1 MKILGF
7 VPARGGSSGIP
18 MKNLSK
24 VNGKPLIKYTLE
36 ISKKID
42 KNLRLFISSDNKK
55 ILQFCK
61 MNGYHEAYMRPKKL
75 STSKSNVID
84 AILHGLDWLKKK
96 YNYEPDAILLL
107 EPTNPL
113 RKLKEIKKAIIF
125 FKRNKI
131 ESLASACKLK
141 FHPFQTLEIKGHKW
155 KFLRKSNKN
164 QYQRQM
170 YPKNYYYI
178 DGNFYLFKTKFFKR
192 YKTVVK
198 EGFTKIFKLKR
209 EYPLDINTPLDLK
222 VVSTVIQSQKIKR

>member
-1 MKILGF
+1 
-7 VPARGGSSGIP
+7 
-18 MKNLSK
+18 
-24 VNGKPLIKYTLE
+24 
-36 ISKKID
+36 
-42 KNLRLFISSDNKK
+42 
-55 ILQFCK
+55 

-75 STSKSNVID
+75 STRKVMLLTQFYMD
-84 AILHGLDWLKKK
+84 RLVEK

-178 DGNFYLFKTKFFKR
+178 DGNFYLFKTKFFKK

-198 EGFTKIFKLKR
+198 EDANFKLK
-209 EYPLDINTPLDLK
+209 
-222 VVSTVIQSQKIKR
+222 VSFRYQHPIRSQSCFYRDESKNKTMNKLSQSEKIFF

>member
-1 MKILGF
+1 
-7 VPARGGSSGIP
+7 
-18 MKNLSK
+18 
-24 VNGKPLIKYTLE
+24 
-36 ISKKID
+36 
-42 KNLRLFISSDNKK
+42 
-55 ILQFCK
+55 
-61 MNGYHEAYMRPKKL
+61 MRPKKL

-84 AILHGLDWLKKK
+84 AILNGLNLFKKK

-178 DGNFYLFKTKFFKR
+178 DGNFYLFKTKFFKK

>member
-1 MKILGF
+1 M
-7 VPARGGSSGIP
+7 
-18 MKNLSK
+18 
-24 VNGKPLIKYTLE
+24 
-36 ISKKID
+36 
-42 KNLRLFISSDNKK
+42 
-55 ILQFCK
+55 
-61 MNGYHEAYMRPKKL
+61 
-75 STSKSNVID
+75 
-84 AILHGLDWLKKK
+84 KKK
-96 YNYEPDAILLL
+96 CNYEPDAILLL

>member
-1 MKILGF
+1 
-7 VPARGGSSGIP
+7 
-18 MKNLSK
+18 
-24 VNGKPLIKYTLE
+24 
-36 ISKKID
+36 
-42 KNLRLFISSDNKK
+42 
-55 ILQFCK
+55 

-75 STSKSNVID
+75 STSKSNVIG

-125 FKRNKI
+125 FKNKI
-131 ESLASACKLK
+131 GSLASACKLK

-178 DGNFYLFKTKFFKR
+178 DGNFYLFKTKFFKK

-198 EGFTKIFKLKR
+198 EVTKIFKLK

-222 VVSTVIQSQKIKR
+222 VVSTVIQGQKIKR